1 MSYVGV
7 RGHPLPSSLDFLSKL
22 KELCESKKWTLE
34 VEDLNEMRNS
44 TPRNE
49 VWIQHV
55 VVNGTERATGEARTK
70 RMARVNAAEELYRR
84 LTGEEGVSI
93 SSSAEV

>member
-1 MSYVGV
+1 MSYAGC
-7 RGHPLPSSLDFLSKL
+7 RGYPLPSSLDFLKKL
-22 KELCESKKWTLE
+22 KELCESKKWTFE
-34 VEDLNEMRNS
+34 IEDLNEMANS

-70 RMARVNAAEELYRR
+70 RLARVNAAEQLFSR
-84 LTGEEGVSI
+84 LSDHAEPRAKSPGVL
-93 SSSAEV
+93 